1 MGYSDG
7 SIHQYIDYKLNDDD
21 ILDILKSAEKYFT
34 VPYIKMAKTK
44 PFKSKRSDEKQCF
57 IA

>member
-7 SIHQYIDYKLNDDD
+7 SIHQYIDYKLNNDD

-34 VPYIKMAKTK
+34 VPRIKVINTK
-44 PFKSKRSDEKQCF
+44 PSEPKRSDEHQCF